1 MMAQFV
7 TIMAGLILVAESQ
20 ASDLA
25 DRSTHQGF
33 LSKSDY
39 DKFITPNLNRMKHGN
54 ELGASPFTVVDDK
67 PILQSSAQVQNS
79 SDPISLSIF
88 GIGLV
93 SFVTML
99 GLTLWRA
106 LQPATIPTNTS
117 SALGDNVMEMKSQDS
132 NVKSSAARTGWGQQS
147 SQNSRPL
154 TPCYANPVAVCQ
166 TSMGTFKAEIYL
178 DKMPITASNFIA
190 LAQEG
195 YYNGIHFH
203 RVIPNFMAQFG
214 CPNARQAKSPV
225 AGTGGPDGDTTFTNL
240 ADGSTITRDR
250 GGNIPD
256 ELTQKISNEPGTF
269 SMANTGQPNSGGSQF
284 FINVKHN
291 SFLDWFDKSTP
302 SKHPVFGKV
311 TENYEL
317 VEQITKVKTERDNPV
332 EPIKMESITFE
343 GL

>member
-1 MMAQFV
+1 V
-7 TIMAGLILVAESQ
+7 T
-20 ASDLA
+20 
-25 DRSTHQGF
+25 
-33 LSKSDY
+33 
-39 DKFITPNLNRMKHGN
+39 
-54 ELGASPFTVVDDK
+54 VDDK
-67 PILQSSAQVQNS
+67 PVPHPTKQVQDSMAFMPARGETSISNINY
-79 SDPISLSIF
+79 PISLSAIS
-88 GIGLV
+88 IGLL
-93 SFVTML
+93 SLVTML
-99 GLTLWRA
+99 VVRLRKGLHSS
-106 LQPATIPTNTS
+106 TILASSGGLGPGMPMNTK

-166 TSMGTFKAEIYL
+166 TSMGTFKAEILL

-225 AGTGGPDGDTTFTNL
+225 AGTGGPDGDTTFSNL
-240 ADGSTITRDR
+240 ADGSTITRDG

-256 ELTQKISNEPGTF
+256 ELTQKITNDPGTF
-269 SMANTGQPNSGGSQF
+269 SMANTGRPNSGGSQF

-302 SKHPVFGKV
+302 SKHPVFAKV
-311 TENYEL
+311 TDNYKL
-317 VEQITKVKTERDNPV
+317 VEEITKVKTQRDNPV
-332 EPIKMESITFE
+332 QPIKMESITFE